1 MLAQIE
7 IDASLAKLCSKS
19 SNQIVW
25 LLIANLIIMQSNKER
40 NNIKVVVK
48 SVVKSVVTTGI
59 CWFDIIKN
67 SKYSIILSLKW
78 VVSGFFFFWMIL
90 FNNHPRRTAT
100 NWLFIYSSVV

>member
-67 SKYSIILSLKW
+67 LSL
-78 VVSGFFFFWMIL
+78 I
-90 FNNHPRRTAT
+90 H
-100 NWLFIYSSVV
+100 I

>member
-78 VVSGFFFFWMIL
+78 VVSGFFFFG
-90 FNNHPRRTAT
+90 
-100 NWLFIYSSVV
+100 